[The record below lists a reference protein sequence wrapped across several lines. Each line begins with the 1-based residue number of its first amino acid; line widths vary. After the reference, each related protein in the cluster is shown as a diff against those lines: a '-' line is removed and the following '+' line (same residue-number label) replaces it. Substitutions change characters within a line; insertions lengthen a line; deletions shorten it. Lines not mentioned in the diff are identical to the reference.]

1 MEDFPYVNH
10 PRSGVDPRC
19 VLENLARK
27 AFVDQAAEL
36 NVVVSEERGAGEQHR
51 ESHTQQ
57 RDTVPRRPEARRDS
71 NSKPAIIFHLSARV
85 KGSLLERKAGFRPA
99 RRQRISC
106 SPTVWIPIL
115 NRAVVR
121 VVMKIEGEF
130 ID

>member
-1 MEDFPYVNH
+1 MKGFTHVNH
-10 PRSGVDPRC
+10 CRSGVDSRC

-27 AFVDQAAEL
+27 AFVNQAAEL
-36 NVVVSEERGAGEQHR
+36 NIVVSEERCPCKQHR
-51 ESHTQQ
+51 QSHGEK

-71 NSKPAIIFHLSARV
+71 NSKPIIFHLSARV
-85 KGSLLERKAGFRPA
+85 KRSFLERKAGFPPA
-99 RRQRISC
+99 RRRQRISC